1 MNKTLKNEKFLF
13 AIAKS
18 RLIVS
23 RIFGLLIIALLIFT
37 GHSFQQG
44 KTVDILF
51 EISGLLLIS
60 ICSFG
65 RLWALMYIS
74 GYKSS
79 TLITEGPYSIVR
91 HPLYFFSF
99 IGAIGIGLASENI
112 LILALIISFYLVYY
126 PFTILAEERKLT
138 YKFGQSYTDYTS
150 KVPRFIPKFSLYRE
164 PEFYNVT
171 IRKLAWNFAEA
182 MLLVWIFILM
192 HFIELLQDAGV
203 LKVYWRIP

>member
-1 MNKTLKNEKFLF
+1 MKDVTLF

-18 RLIVS
+18 RLFVS

-44 KTVDILF
+44 KTIDIFF

-74 GYKSS
+74 GYKSYS
-79 TLITEGPYSIVR
+79 LITEGPYSIVR
-91 HPLYFFSF
+91 HPLYFFSL

-112 LILALIISFYLVYY
+112 LILALIVCFYLLYY
-126 PFTILAEERKLT
+126 PLTILAEERKLAD
-138 YKFGQSYTDYTS
+138 KFGQTYAAYIS
-150 KVPRFIPKFSLYRE
+150 KVPRFIPKLSLYKE
-164 PEFYNVT
+164 PEFYNIT
-171 IRKLAWNFAEA
+171 IKKLARNFAEA

-192 HFIELLQDAGV
+192 HFIELLQDDGI
-203 LKVYWRIP
+203 LKVFWRIP